1 MLSTIGVHQP
11 QQTPGIRS
19 TINSTNYNP
28 HQQQYNTIALN
39 GIPQPDRRLLNL
51 QYLDLTD
58 CTSLEDSG
66 LKMIVECCPQLL
78 YLFMRR
84 CSTLTGKLL
93 VVNNIPQY
101 VYSNKIPNS
110 SCGEPNNSIDLQ
122 TSLH

>member
-78 YLFMRR
+78 YLFLRR
-84 CSTLTGKLL
+84 CTTISGKKNENTKVFEKNCDLP
-93 VVNNIPQY
+93 I
-101 VYSNKIPNS
+101 
-110 SCGEPNNSIDLQ
+110 SI
-122 TSLH
+122 TIFKYI